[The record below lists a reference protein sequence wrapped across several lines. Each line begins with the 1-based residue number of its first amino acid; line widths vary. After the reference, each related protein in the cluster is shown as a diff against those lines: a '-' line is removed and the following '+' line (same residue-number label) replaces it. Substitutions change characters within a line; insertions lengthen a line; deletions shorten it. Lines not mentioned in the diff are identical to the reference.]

1 MQFKALAIG
10 LTLFAAQ
17 SDSMAQDLE
26 KRGLPCV
33 AEICIGDGIAE
44 LSKIKW
50 AQANNPIKIGNKA
63 QLTSSHSLSEDDVRM
78 LKATYPSPDEASP
91 YLHERQF
98 DTAALAILPRV
109 AVACHTNEL
118 LGTYGAGTSTPT
130 RVGISLM
137 PSAADPSRQVWM
149 VTTIMREF
157 PTAVTNEQRAEITK
171 LLNARYAKFG
181 AGSQEH
187 PNAKPGEGRFF
198 PSGMTRFGFG
208 LSLIRSADE
217 GDRMKKHPACSSAK
231 VG

>member
-17 SDSMAQDLE
+17 ADVHAQDPE

-44 LSKIKW
+44 LSRISW
-50 AQANNPIKIGNKA
+50 APAHNPIKIGNKA
-63 QLTSSHSLSEDDVRM
+63 QLTSTHALSDDDAKM
-78 LKATYPSPDEASP
+78 LKAIYPVAAEAGP

-98 DTAALAILPRV
+98 DTGALALLPRV
-109 AVACHTNEL
+109 VVACQSNEL
-118 LGTYGAGTSTPT
+118 IGTYGAGSNTPS

-137 PSAADPSRQVWM
+137 PSAADPAKQVWT
-149 VTTIMREF
+149 VTTITREF
-157 PTAVTNEQRAEITK
+157 PTARNNEERAEITK
-171 LLNARYAKFG
+171 QLNARYAKFG
-181 AGSQEH
+181 AGRVEG
-187 PNAKPGEGRFF
+187 PNVKPGEGRFF

-217 GDRMKKHPACSSAK
+217 ASRMQLHPACSATK
-231 VG
+231 AI